1 MRMQRIDSD
10 TLREKLSSITATLLN
25 EEAVIARKKKVPSV
39 LKGHRKADYTFTMS
53 VCGVSGRHA
62 ISVYVLKESDDI
74 ILFGNT
80 MFERDIGL
88 SPSDVDLMAEE
99 MRRMGTPEEV
109 IKAKI
114 HDGELSLD
122 HARWIRDLKK
132 GNPDAGLNTTFA
144 TYTDSWGP
152 IIQKRPCYIKIHGM
166 LSLYG
171 DMHPNAWHRKTTR
184 LYDLPTN
191 WRQEFEIR
199 LYDLLTDISRRYS
212 FFFNL
217 ARYPDSDMESAEY
230 MRLCNFIAELCDD
243 IVTENLR
250 SILADRLSRKCD
262 EISENAKHV
271 YSIIKDCVW
280 HGDVHKQTYNCT
292 IEGTKFQYRVG
303 NPFFH
308 EHEKYAKE
316 DEVEI
321 IPELVKDESY
331 NDLREDTITPK
342 FLSERHAKATVVP
355 EKYLFRKEVF
365 RLNMKVKLSLKQ
377 KELFR

>member
-25 EEAVIARKKKVPSV
+25 EEAVIARKKKVPFE

-53 VCGVSGRHA
+53 VCGVAGKHA

-80 MFERDIGL
+80 MFERNIGL
-88 SPSDVDLMAEE
+88 SQSDVDLMAGE
-99 MRRMGTPEEV
+99 MRRNGTPENV

-132 GNPDAGLNTTFA
+132 RKPDAGLNTTFA

-152 IIQKRPCYIKIHGM
+152 IIQKRPCYIKIHGI
-166 LSLYG
+166 LSQYG
-171 DMHPNAWHRKTTR
+171 DLHPNGGQGKTTM
-184 LYDLPTN
+184 LYDLPNN
-191 WRQEFEIR
+191 WRQEFVVR
-199 LYDLLTDISRRYS
+199 LYNLLTEISRKYW
-212 FFFNL
+212 FFFSL
-217 ARYPDSDMESAEY
+217 ALYPDTDAESAEY
-230 MRLCNFIAELCDD
+230 MRLCDFVVGVCDD
-243 IVTENLR
+243 VVTEKHR
-250 SILADRLSRKCD
+250 KILADRLARKCD

-271 YSIIKDCVW
+271 YSIIKDCIW
-280 HGDVHKQTYNCT
+280 HGDVHKQTYTCT
-292 IEGTKFQYRVG
+292 IEGTEFQYMVG
-303 NPFFH
+303 NPFFR

-321 IPELVKDESY
+321 LPELVKDEAY
-331 NDLREDTITPK
+331 NDLREETITPK
-342 FLSERHAKATVVP
+342 FLSERHEIP
-355 EKYLFRKEVF
+355 EKYLFRKEVY
-365 RLNMKVKLSLKQ
+365 RLNMKVELALKQ
-377 KELFR
+377 KELF